1 MLTSC
6 YLSQAK
12 NQPPDPQTL
21 LQQPMWT
28 TAALFLNPH
37 TAESRHSDLLATGT
51 AYRQVQIYD
60 VRQSSTT
67 RRPVLYTPEG
77 LKLLEHRVTSLCQ
90 LPDSTTLAVGDS
102 AGDVNLLDL
111 RMFHWGKAFKKGRG
125 HAEEI
130 GRGRLVGPGGSV
142 RQLAVHP
149 TLPMLAAV
157 GLDRKMRTW
166 DITKRKNVDCVYLKQ
181 RLNCVLFCDDGSWG
195 DGGDEGEDEVHDIA
209 DYDENRVEDEVED
222 YVDSDEEG
230 GGEAEGGAAE
240 DDGSESEGSDGS
252 SSDSSSTSEE
262 SEEDEKP
269 NKRRKR

>member
-6 YLSQAK
+6 FFQAK

-67 RRPVLYTPEG
+67 RRPVLYTPDG
-77 LKLLEHRVTSLCQ
+77 LKLLEHRITSLCQ
-90 LPDSTTLAVGDS
+90 LPDATTIAVGDS

-111 RMFHWGKAFKKGRG
+111 RMFHSGKAFKKGKS

-142 RQLAVHP
+142 RQLAVP
-149 TLPMLAAV
+149 PPLPILACV
-157 GLDRKMRTW
+157 GLDRKMWTW
-166 DITKRKNVDCVYLKQ
+166 DVTKRKNVDCVYLKQ

-195 DGGDEGEDEVHDIA
+195 EDGEEGDGIA

-230 GGEAEGGAAE
+230 GSEGGAAE
-240 DDGSESEGSDGS
+240 EDGS
-252 SSDSSSTSEE
+252 SDDSEDSDDSSESGSTSDE

-269 NKRRKR
+269 TKRRRR